1 LCCCRSSPSTRS
13 RWGELHRRLGE
24 DAADLRLLITT
35 ALDALIGW
43 AALKRL
49 KPKQD

>member
-1 LCCCRSSPSTRS
+1 VNFIIGSAKTPPI
-13 RWGELHRRLGE
+13 
-24 DAADLRLLITT
+24 RLLITT